1 MLNEVNHRVK
11 NSLQIVSSILHLQ
24 LPHAKSPEAADALRS
39 AGARVMAIAA
49 VHERLYT
56 GSDVRVVSLDEFL
69 ESLCEE
75 IGRALGC
82 SEDIKADFAPVQV
95 PTDMAVPLALIVNE
109 LVTNAIK
116 YASPPWRV
124 MMRTGPQHPDAR
136 CVRCRTGPFTRHAA
150 DGNGNAHCPGIRPAG
165 WGSR

>member
-1 MLNEVNHRVK
+1 M
-11 NSLQIVSSILHLQ
+11 
-24 LPHAKSPEAADALRS
+24 
-39 AGARVMAIAA
+39 
-49 VHERLYT
+49 
-56 GSDVRVVSLDEFL
+56 SLDEFL

-124 MMRTGPQHPDAR
+124 MMRTGPQHTLTLGVSDAGQGPSPGTPQTGMGTRIVQAFVRQVGARVETRRGPDGYTVEVTIPLPPR
-136 CVRCRTGPFTRHAA
+136 Q
-150 DGNGNAHCPGIRPAG
+150 
-165 WGSR
+165 

>member
-1 MLNEVNHRVK
+1 
-11 NSLQIVSSILHLQ
+11 
-24 LPHAKSPEAADALRS
+24 
-39 AGARVMAIAA
+39 MAIAA

-82 SEDIKADFAPVQV
+82 SEDIKVDFAPVQV

-109 LVTNAIK
+109 LLTNAIK
-116 YASPPWRV
+116 YGRPPWRV
-124 MMRTGPQHPDAR
+124 MLRPGPQHALTLSVSDAGQGPSPGQPQTGMGSRIVQAFVRQLGARVEPRRGPDAYTVEVVIPPPPR
-136 CVRCRTGPFTRHAA
+136 
-150 DGNGNAHCPGIRPAG
+150 
-165 WGSR
+165 